1 MDVSTRATGKAVGL
15 TRSMYTAGTRRW
27 SRLAFGLCY
36 CFQIY
41 SITIPAAG
49 SSARYPLDQGDP
61 EPAVAARWRA
71 EPKQATQS
79 VRARIWSTVAAVT
92 KLPSTR
98 ICHPPPSAR
107 NTAVRPHDSKSIS
120 PKSKCNLERASSNSE
135 KTPAVSLRGR
145 SPEPAVIIDYNFAQS
160 ALERFQHLDPV
171 SPTSKSL
178 GHCAR

>member
-15 TRSMYTAGTRRW
+15 TRSMYNAGTRRW

-107 NTAVRPHDSKSIS
+107 NTAWKVIDGLTLIEAPAQV
-120 PKSKCNLERASSNSE
+120 ASSVCCGSSIG
-135 KTPAVSLRGR
+135 P
-145 SPEPAVIIDYNFAQS
+145 PE
-160 ALERFQHLDPV
+160 ALCRRPKEAKEVKGPR
-171 SPTSKSL
+171 
-178 GHCAR
+178 R